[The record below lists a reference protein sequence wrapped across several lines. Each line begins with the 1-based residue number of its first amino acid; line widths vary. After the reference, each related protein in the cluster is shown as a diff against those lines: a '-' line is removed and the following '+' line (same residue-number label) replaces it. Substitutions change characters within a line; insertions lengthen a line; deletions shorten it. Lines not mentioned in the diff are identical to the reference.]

1 MDNGSIGQRV
11 IRLREYF
18 GIKKQGTLSEE
29 IRMSQANV
37 SRVEG
42 NVQVPSNAFLHALK
56 ERFAA
61 NPHWIMTGE
70 GEMFISPEE
79 FISNGIELLGAKKI
93 GEGFLKLLNDPQ
105 YKELQSVM
113 AVGEMTKGNIDPKLA
128 AYLQYI
134 LDKWHQGDESVRG
147 WLMIQLSIAF
157 QEVAKKLQK
166 EPKE

>member
-1 MDNGSIGQRV
+1 MEKETIGQRV
-11 IRLREYF
+11 IRLREHF
-18 GIKKQGTLSEE
+18 GIKKQGKLSEE

-42 NVQVPSNAFLHALK
+42 DVQIPSKAFLHALK

-93 GEGFLKLLNDPQ
+93 GEGFLKLVNDPK
-105 YKELQSVM
+105 YKELQSVI
-113 AVGEMTKGNIDPKLA
+113 AVGEMTKGSIDPKLE

-134 LDKWHQGDESVRG
+134 LDKWNQGDETVRG
-147 WLMIQLSIAF
+147 WLMIQLRIAF
-157 QEVAKKLQK
+157 QEVGKKLEEEKK
-166 EPKE
+166 E

>member
-1 MDNGSIGQRV
+1 MDNESIGQRV
-11 IRLREYF
+11 IRLRKHF

-29 IRMSQANV
+29 LRMSQANV

-42 NVQVPSNAFLHALK
+42 DVQIPSNAFLHALK

-93 GEGFLKLLNDPQ
+93 GEGFLKLLNVLPS
-105 YKELQSVM
+105 Y
-113 AVGEMTKGNIDPKLA
+113 
-128 AYLQYI
+128 
-134 LDKWHQGDESVRG
+134 
-147 WLMIQLSIAF
+147 WLIPLHVAIQRKPFLSCKV
-157 QEVAKKLQK
+157 QLT
-166 EPKE
+166 